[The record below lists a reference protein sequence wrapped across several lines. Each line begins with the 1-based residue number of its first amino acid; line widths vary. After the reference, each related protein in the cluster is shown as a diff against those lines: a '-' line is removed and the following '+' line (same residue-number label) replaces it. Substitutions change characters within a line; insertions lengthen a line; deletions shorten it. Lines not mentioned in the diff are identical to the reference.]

1 MHKPKVQKQKKQE
14 EQPLYLLSKRER
26 LVWFLSG
33 AGVLGILG
41 YTFYDCWYTAAL
53 IPLFWHFEK
62 KAVTQW
68 NYQKRQDRI
77 AGQFREALLGM
88 QAAVMAGYSVENSI
102 REAWRELCTLYG
114 EEVWIVQAF
123 QSMVYKLQT
132 GQAVGNVM
140 KEFAEKTEIEE
151 ILQFAQIFETARK
164 TGGNLPELMRITGEN
179 IGERLAA
186 MQEMDVIMNSRRYE
200 QRIMD
205 CIPIAIV
212 IYVRTVSDGMMD
224 MLYHN
229 LTGYLIMTVTLGI
242 YLTAVWLGE
251 RVTKIEV

>member
-1 MHKPKVQKQKKQE
+1 
-14 EQPLYLLSKRER
+14 
-26 LVWFLSG
+26 
-33 AGVLGILG
+33 
-41 YTFYDCWYTAAL
+41 
-53 IPLFWHFEK
+53 
-62 KAVTQW
+62 
-68 NYQKRQDRI
+68 
-77 AGQFREALLGM
+77 
-88 QAAVMAGYSVENSI
+88 MAGYSVENSI

-212 IYVRTVSDGMMD
+212 IYVRTVSDGLMD